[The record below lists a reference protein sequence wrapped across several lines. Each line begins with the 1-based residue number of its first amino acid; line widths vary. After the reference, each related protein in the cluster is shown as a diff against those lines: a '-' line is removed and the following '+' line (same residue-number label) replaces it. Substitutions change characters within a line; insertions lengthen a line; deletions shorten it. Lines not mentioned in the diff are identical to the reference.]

1 MADSIFFELVSPE
14 RLLQSGSV
22 AMVILPGSQGDFAVM
37 PGIAPIVST
46 LRPGVVEVY
55 ETENGVPERIFLQGG
70 FADVA
75 LDRLT
80 VLADEAIHVEHLT
93 REEID
98 NRIARVRACIEA
110 AKDDEA
116 RRHHEDALEQLLD
129 MANVKG

>member
-55 ETENGVPERIFLQGG
+55 KTESGAPERIFLQGG

-80 VLADEAIHVEHLT
+80 VLADDAIHVEHLT

-98 NRIARVRACIEA
+98 VRIARVRASIQA
-110 AKDDEA
+110 AEDDDA

>member
-1 MADSIFFELVSPE
+1 
-14 RLLQSGSV
+14 
-22 AMVILPGSQGDFAVM
+22 MVVLPGSQGDFAVM

-55 ETENGVPERIFLQGG
+55 KTESGARERIFLQGG

-80 VLADEAIHVEHLT
+80 VLADDAIHVEHLT

-98 NRIARVRACIEA
+98 VRIARVRASIQA
-110 AKDDEA
+110 AEDDDA